1 VKPVGAPE
9 NTDFSRRS
17 QNRASPA
24 VTRSAATDEQFDDAI
39 LRALRESPSGS
50 MPWATL
56 RAQLP
61 KARFWKPIEAL
72 VRLHQ
77 SGQVNVVKLD
87 GRNYVGLPIVV
98 RVA

>member
-1 VKPVGAPE
+1 MKPVGAPE
-9 NTDFSRRS
+9 NTDSGRRS
-17 QNRASPA
+17 QYRDTPA
-24 VTRSAATDEQFDDAI
+24 VTQQLDAAI
-39 LRALRESPSGS
+39 LAALRESPSGS

-72 VRLHQ
+72 VRLYEA
-77 SGQVNVVKLD
+77 GQVHVVKLD

-98 RVA
+98 AAG